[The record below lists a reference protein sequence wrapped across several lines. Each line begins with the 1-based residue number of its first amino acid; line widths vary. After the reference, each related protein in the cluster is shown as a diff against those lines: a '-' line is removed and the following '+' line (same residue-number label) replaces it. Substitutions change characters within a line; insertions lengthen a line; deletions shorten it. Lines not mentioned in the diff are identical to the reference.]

1 MKEELKKDLKKSYD
15 LAKVMAAAKWLAQE
29 MEEEVEDKYDY
40 ALLTISM
47 FEAGEDERKAEPV
60 LQVRLRKDGTEK
72 DEEFVVVSTMVGFT
86 NTTDELDK
94 KIDDLG
100 GIIETVTEELL
111 YKFPDDILVYRWLE
125 DKG

>member
-15 LAKVMAAAKWLAQE
+15 LAKVMAAAKWLSEE
-29 MEEEVEDKYDY
+29 MEDNVEDKYDY

-47 FEAGEDERKAEPV
+47 FEAGEDESKAEPV
-60 LQVRLRKDGTEK
+60 LQIRVRKDGVEK
-72 DEEFVVVSTMVGFT
+72 DEEFAVVSSTVGFT
-86 NTTDELDK
+86 NTTDDLDK

-111 YKFPDDILVYRWLE
+111 LKFPDDVLTYRWLE